1 MKEFY
6 LAVDE
11 LKQNAPLLSVG
22 DKVYLSGTV
31 FTARDAAHKRFFEN
45 LDNDIPLPFDL
56 NGAVIYYTGPT
67 PTPENLPIGSCGPTS
82 SSRMDAFAPK
92 LYDMGVVATVGKGE
106 RSPEVLA
113 AIKRNKALYLCALG
127 GAGALAAMNIKSSE
141 IIAFD
146 DLGCEAVAKL
156 EFKDFPLIVGI
167 DIFGNNIFKK

>member
-6 LAVDE
+6 LTVDE

-31 FTARDAAHKRFFEN
+31 FTARDAAHKRFFEHIEN
-45 LDNDIPLPFDL
+45 SIPLPFDL
-56 NGAVIYYTGPT
+56 KGSVIYYTGPT
-67 PTPENLPIGSCGPTS
+67 PTPKNLPIGSCGPTS

-92 LYDMGVVATVGKGE
+92 LYDMGVVATIGKGE
-106 RSPEVLA
+106 RSPKVLE
-113 AIKRNKALYLCALG
+113 AIKQNKALYLCALG

-146 DLGCEAVAKL
+146 DLGCEAVSKL
-156 EFKDFPLIVGI
+156 EFNNFPLIVGI
-167 DIFGNNIFKK
+167 DTYGNNIFQK

>member
-6 LAVDE
+6 LTVDE

-31 FTARDAAHKRFFEN
+31 FTARDAAHKRFFELLEN
-45 LDNDIPLPFDL
+45 GNSLPFDL
-56 NGAVIYYTGPT
+56 SGAVIYYTGPT
-67 PTPENLPIGSCGPTS
+67 PTPKNLPIGSCGPTS

-141 IIAFD
+141 II
-146 DLGCEAVAKL
+146 
-156 EFKDFPLIVGI
+156 
-167 DIFGNNIFKK
+167 